1 MRPRPQYLG
10 PQAPFTCLPVP
21 LTSLLDYS
29 EEDDS
34 EAMFEVSAFAEMF
47 VEMMQVGGVPAR
59 PMPMCVCKG

>member
-1 MRPRPQYLG
+1 M
-10 PQAPFTCLPVP
+10 P

-47 VEMMQVGGVPAR
+47 VEMMQVGAESAR
-59 PMPMCVCKG
+59 RKTLCMRILGP